1 MLSWILIPTY
11 LFKNSLHRWFEN
23 LASPATKLLI
33 PFLLSLFGMAIF
45 GFLRGLEVQLK
56 EQLDRS
62 ELRTIRTFEAVFG
75 PEAPQRLAELAGD
88 ERLWSGYCERYES
101 FQQVPL
107 LGQVSYLEQVPI
119 IAYDKPISFVEMPP
133 SVPGQPEEVFLL
145 ANGSGWSPRVDIA
158 LKGYSISARLLPL
171 PEVLAEYYQ
180 KPAVILVPRSI
191 AEPIMVEGF
200 THVQVLVPRKDVSV
214 GRLQELV
221 RGQARLESRQVRLDS
236 SLATLS
242 RLEELLAGQRLVRLA
257 LGVGLALILSLIL
270 GALALLEFRHEA
282 YILALLRSF
291 GVRGFVLA
299 IHFFLENLFLT
310 LVGIGLGLVVYTK
323 TAGLLLV
330 RISDQLASGVAAPS
344 LSAIPSRGDVHIL
357 VAAAGVGVVLAVLPV
372 LWGLRKRPGLILS

>member
-56 EQLDRS
+56 EQLARS

-107 LGQVSYLEQVPI
+107 LGQVSNLEQVPI

-133 SVPGQPEEVFLL
+133 AVPGEPEEVFLL
-145 ANGSGWSPRVDIA
+145 ANGRGWSPRVDIA
-158 LKGYSISARLLPL
+158 LKGYPISARLLPL
-171 PEVLAEYYQ
+171 PGVLAEYYQ

-200 THVQVLVPRKDVSV
+200 THVQILVPRKDVSV
-214 GRLQELV
+214 GRLQELI

-291 GVRGFVLA
+291 GVRGIVLA

-310 LVGIGLGLVVYTK
+310 LAGVALGLAVYTN
-323 TAGLLLV
+323 TAEFLLR
-330 RISDQLASGVAAPS
+330 RISDQLATGVAAPA
-344 LSAIPSRGDVHIL
+344 LATIPSRSDVQIL
-357 VAAAGVGVVLAVLPV
+357 VAAAGIGVVLAVLPV